1 MSAPQILAHAMKM
14 LTAPTLLVLITVFV
28 NRDSLEMGQFVKVRE
43 RFEKINVGKPSS
55 SKLIPE
61 VLFDYFILQIST
73 SVLQIPTLVAK
84 KLIVQTPTD
93 LSGARV
99 KTVLMEMDRNA
110 KVHNVVK
117 TCLCVTTYLVQTL
130 RFYQKDEDDC
140 EDEIF

>member
-14 LTAPTLLVLITVFV
+14 LIAPTLLVLITVFV

-61 VLFDYFILQIST
+61 VLFDYIILQIST
-73 SVLQIPTLVAK
+73 SVLKIPTRVAK

-99 KTVLMEMDRNA
+99 KTVLMEMDRNV

-117 TCLCVTTYLVQTL
+117 ICICVT
-130 RFYQKDEDDC
+130 
-140 EDEIF
+140 

>member
-14 LTAPTLLVLITVFV
+14 LIAPTLLVLITVFV

-99 KTVLMEMDRNA
+99 KTVLMEMDRNV

-117 TCLCVTTYLVQTL
+117 ICICVT
-130 RFYQKDEDDC
+130 
-140 EDEIF
+140 